1 MYKLIAFILLT
12 LNIYVINAQVKTVAT
27 FQDEYTSYLRVF
39 PINKDKV
46 VSLSHQPVKREPI
59 QIYKFKMF
67 DDQLR
72 EISEQE
78 FKVHSFYGSPIVK
91 VTDSFVTALFQ
102 DERIQ
107 KFLLVSYN
115 VATRELGVADGKLPK
130 KNYVVLHKNINN
142 VAFVS
147 IGRFRYFKP
156 ASENYFKIKL
166 KTLKTEDKDYAARL
180 IELKDFSKEKF
191 NNRFYIE
198 KNNGYHVKKIKPN
211 GVVEE
216 FPVFGDIPNPSWVK
230 IKNVDTSSF
239 IVYGKYTNMEE
250 QGVFIVKVVD
260 GHVIFS
266 KKVDY
271 FHMNSFYENKPDWA
285 KDDDLKKAARKK
297 NKGKNRGI
305 YYDFIPYLVLNDDSY
320 YITLEFFYETTK
332 TVRTYDSFRDR
343 YDYEQVFDGFNYT
356 NAITIKF
363 DENGNNLWDNNLKFK
378 NDVKPFS
385 HRKHVFHHFDED
397 KHLALYKTKYRLYS
411 YYIERAEVFNEIEL
425 TDYHIESKNR
435 PEIYLYEWG
444 ENNYILEFSRFEG
457 KRRIKE
463 SSTHLNKLEVY

>member
-27 FQDEYTSYLRVF
+27 FQDEYTSYRRVF
-39 PINKDKV
+39 PINKERV

-216 FPVFGDIPNPSWVK
+216 FPVFENIPNPSRVR
-230 IKNVDTSSF
+230 IKNVDTTSF
-239 IVYGKYTNMEE
+239 IVYGKYTDMEE
-250 QGVFIVKVVD
+250 QGIFIVKVVD
-260 GHVIFS
+260 GHIIFS

-271 FHMNSFYENKPDWA
+271 FQMNSFYENKPEWQ
-285 KDDDLKKAARKK
+285 KDSHLNQAARKK
-297 NKGKNRGI
+297 EKGRNRGI
-305 YYDFIPYLVLNDDSY
+305 YYNFIPYLILNNDSY
-320 YITLEFFYETTK
+320 CITLEFFFETTR
-332 TVRTYDSFRDR
+332 TTSTYDSFRDR
-343 YDYEQVFDGFNYT
+343 YDHKQYFDGYRYT
-356 NAITIKF
+356 NAITIMF
-363 DENGNNLWDNNLKFK
+363 DENGNNIWDNNLQFK
-378 NDVKPFS
+378 DDEKPFS
-385 HRKHVFHHFDED
+385 HRRHVFHHFDED
-397 KHLALYKTKYRLYS
+397 KHVALYKTKYRLYS
-411 YYIERAEVFNEIEL
+411 YYIERAEIFNEIEL
-425 TDYHIESKNR
+425 TDYHIELKYR
-435 PEIYLYEWG
+435 PEIHLYEWTD
-444 ENNYILEFSRFEG
+444 NYYILEFSKFEG
-457 KRRIKE
+457 KSRIKE